1 MYNLISNKRIIWLN
15 GAFGVGKTTIAE
27 LLQQKIDNSIIFDPE
42 LTGSMLNK
50 IYPIEIKQY
59 DFQYYLEWRSINNLI
74 LNKLIKSTNKTIII
88 PMTILNIDYYFE
100 ITNGIPNDYIQP
112 YLLIANES
120 TLKNR
125 LNKRMENDTWPYEQ
139 IAKYVT
145 VYKDFEFGAKI
156 NTDDN
161 SIDSILNYILKT
173 KDISL

>member
-50 IYPIEIKQY
+50 IYPIEIKQK
-59 DFQYYLEWRSINNLI
+59 DFQDYVEWRSINNLI
-74 LNKLIKSTNKTIII
+74 LNNLINSTNKTIII

-100 ITNGIPNDYIQP
+100 ITKGIPKDYIKS
-112 YLLIANES
+112 YLLIANEA
-120 TLKNR
+120 TLKDR
-125 LNKRMENDTWPYEQ
+125 LNNRMENDTWPYEQ
-139 IAKYVT
+139 IAKCVT
-145 VYKDFEFGAKI
+145 VFKDLEFGTKI

-161 SIDSILNYILKT
+161 SIDNILNYIFKT